1 MFYVVQVEVKC
12 TTKVNA
18 TAPSLMIQVYAVL
31 SSRPHDESFAID
43 NVKITKVAG
52 VCVCVCACVCVYTT
66 EREKGRDD

>member
-18 TAPSLMIQVYAVL
+18 TAPSLMIQVYDVL

-52 VCVCVCACVCVYTT
+52 VCVCVCVCVYNT
-66 EREKGRDD
+66 ERERER